1 MNNKHQIHELDI
13 KRFNALAGHSRSP
26 AAAYVSEEL
35 GWFTNEDETVLG
47 LLLRDTVDS
56 DYVAILMARDESRIF
71 RCFDLQCS
79 FISLN
84 DAKAWL
90 FAEMEKH
97 PLQGLAA
104 YPQGEPSSGVDLFAP
119 VTAVE
124 KQHPSFMHLAKED
137 SFVPARAIINEMMP
151 HFVDIDGNFVEQ
163 FQTTGFDARLWEL
176 YINSY
181 LVEEQ
186 LFIDREFASPDFL
199 VKKYGE
205 SVAIE
210 AVIVGRRKDKP
221 VRYIKEPPP
230 IPSGEEILELTRHE
244 MPIKWGSPLFTKL
257 KKEYWKLPHVK
268 GKALV
273 FAIADFHDDRS
284 MLWSSTALVTYLY
297 GVYHDFKYD
306 EDNKLVITPVKID
319 THKRM
324 DGKQIPSGFF
334 FQPGSENVSAIL
346 SSASGTISK
355 FNRLGRQA
363 GFSHPDVI
371 MIRKGTRHDHD
382 PNASVPKLFQYIVDE
397 NSNETWAEGLSMF
410 HNPNALHPV
419 PKGLFP
425 TIGHHEFRD
434 GQIVGYLPE
443 FHPYGSVTL
452 NMRKMRGDS

>member
-1 MNNKHQIHELDI
+1 MNNKPQINELDI

-97 PLQGLAA
+97 TLQGLAA

-124 KQHPSFMHLAKED
+124 KQHPSFMHLARED
-137 SFVPARAIINEMMP
+137 SFVPARAIIN
-151 HFVDIDGNFVEQ
+151 
-163 FQTTGFDARLWEL
+163 
-176 YINSY
+176 
-181 LVEEQ
+181 
-186 LFIDREFASPDFL
+186 
-199 VKKYGE
+199 
-205 SVAIE
+205 
-210 AVIVGRRKDKP
+210 
-221 VRYIKEPPP
+221 
-230 IPSGEEILELTRHE
+230 GEEILELTRHE

-419 PKGLFP
+419 PKELFP

-434 GQIVGYLPE
+434 GQIVSYLPE